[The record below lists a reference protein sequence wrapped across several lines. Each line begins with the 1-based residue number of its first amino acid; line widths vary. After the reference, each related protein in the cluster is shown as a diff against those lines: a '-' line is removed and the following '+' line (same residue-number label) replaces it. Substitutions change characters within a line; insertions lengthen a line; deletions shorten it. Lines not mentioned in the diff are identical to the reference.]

1 MRSRSAR
8 LATRSVAIG
17 VPRRPETVTEARAR
31 LAACAPDE
39 LDALIRR
46 LSRDPRA
53 GVRQAA
59 AIAKGRLDRLRRE
72 QQRLDGLMLRQAELH
87 RLGVRAVAG
96 IDEVGRG
103 ALAGPVTACAVVL
116 AVDCRIEG
124 LDDSK
129 RLAPDVRSR
138 VADLVR
144 TQALAYSLGHAS
156 PEEIDRH
163 GIGHATRLAWQRA
176 LDGLSVEVGH
186 VLVDGNDPGAL
197 GVPTTAVVRGD
208 SSVAC
213 IAAASVVAKVERDRL
228 MTCLGKDYPA
238 YGFEANRGY
247 GTSEHIAAIG
257 RFGPS
262 AVHRRS
268 FAPCA
273 EQPSLF

>member
-1 MRSRSAR
+1 M
-8 LATRSVAIG
+8 
-17 VPRRPETVTEARAR
+17 PKRPETVTEARTR
-31 LAACAPDE
+31 LASCAPDD

-46 LSRDPRA
+46 FSRDPRA

-59 AIAKGRLDRLRRE
+59 AAAKGRLDRLRRE
-72 QQRLDGLMLRQAELH
+72 QQRLDGLMSRQIELH
-87 RLGVRAVAG
+87 RLGIGTVAG

-138 VADLVR
+138 IADLVR
-144 TQALAYSLGHAS
+144 TQALACSVAHAS

-176 LDGLSVEVGH
+176 LDGLLLEVGH

-197 GVPTTAVVRGD
+197 GVPATAVVRGD

-228 MTCLGKDYPA
+228 MVGLAADYPD

-247 GTSEHIAAIG
+247 GTAEHIAAIE

-262 AVHRRS
+262 PVHRRS
-268 FAPCA
+268 FAPCTA
-273 EQPSLF
+273 QPSLF